1 MSGHYRKGLK
11 NQRTYELY
19 YIYQEY
25 RGKIIPNS
33 VFFAGNRLRLHS
45 RRNQCDG
52 NHRNHNFIKVNAE
65 NDDCS
70 KTYRNR
76 DKRMNISSMVSSGI
90 ENLKISRK
98 ILLSYMLLIIIT
110 FFIYAI
116 ASHGL
121 ESISNNNVRQN
132 KTSEI
137 SKLLDNLKFYNVNFR
152 YTKSIEYAE
161 LQKKGLDTL
170 IEQVRLL
177 EVDKRDNVSSK
188 INQQLNIAS
197 ADYKK
202 ISDDFVGSIETGRVI
217 ELNMQKSAI
226 FDVGE
231 QLTNKSRSA
240 GFDVGL
246 GEFSS
251 YINLKLK
258 DLRFRIADLVASKNE
273 ESFVK
278 IENALKDIIK
288 ESDNYN
294 SGSMNSS
301 QELIAELKKNADVMI
316 GNAHDFRKNSILQN
330 ELFEKLNQGSNETYA
345 AMELLLKHQNM
356 QTKNVIDN
364 AKTIMLVAS
373 VSGSIIALCI
383 AYFMTRHISK
393 PLNET
398 LNISSRIASGDLS
411 ASVISTRK
419 DEFGELL
426 VSIGMMNDR
435 LKHII
440 DEVKVG
446 VDNVSKASAEISLG
460 NSDLSIRTDQ
470 QSSALV
476 QTNINIKQ
484 LSDAMKNN
492 AQNAEYAS
500 IRTNA
505 ASANAENGGLIV
517 KNVIIKMKT
526 ISENSSKISDIT
538 NVINGIAFQTN
549 ILALN
554 AAVEAARAGEHGK
567 GFAVVAGEVR
577 TLAQRSAIAA
587 KEIENLLSDAVLNI
601 KDGVSLVTQSGETM
615 EQIVSSV
622 HQVNLIIEDIARVSE
637 KQSKWLSDVHDAVS
651 KMDIT
656 TRQNASLV
664 KESAIASTSLA
675 EQARQLNTLISVF
688 S

>member
-1 MSGHYRKGLK
+1 
-11 NQRTYELY
+11 
-19 YIYQEY
+19 
-25 RGKIIPNS
+25 
-33 VFFAGNRLRLHS
+33 
-45 RRNQCDG
+45 
-52 NHRNHNFIKVNAE
+52 
-65 NDDCS
+65 
-70 KTYRNR
+70 
-76 DKRMNISSMVSSGI
+76 MNISSMFSSGI

-98 ILLSYMLLIIIT
+98 LLLSYMLLIIIT

-132 KTSEI
+132 KTTEI
-137 SKLLDNLKFYNVNFR
+137 SKLLDNLKLYNVNFR

-177 EVDKRDNVSSK
+177 EVDNRDNVGSK

-197 ADYKK
+197 AEYKK
-202 ISDDFVGSIETGRVI
+202 ISDNFVGSIETGRSI
-217 ELNMQKSAI
+217 ELSLQKSAI
-226 FDVGE
+226 FNVGE

-273 ESFVK
+273 ESFIK
-278 IENALKDIIK
+278 IENILKDIIK
-288 ESDNYN
+288 ESDSYN
-294 SGSMNSS
+294 SASMNSS
-301 QELIAELKKNADVMI
+301 QELIAELKKNADAMI
-316 GNAHDFRKNSILQN
+316 GNTQEFRKNSIQQN

-356 QTKNVIDN
+356 QTKNVIGN

-373 VSGSIIALCI
+373 VSGIIIALCI

-398 LNISSRIASGDLS
+398 LHISSRIASGDLS
-411 ASVISTRK
+411 ASVKSTRK
-419 DEFGELL
+419 DEFGKLL
-426 VSIGMMNDR
+426 TSIGIMNDR

-446 VDNVSKASAEISLG
+446 VDNVSRASAEISLG
-460 NSDLSIRTDQ
+460 NADLSVRTDQ

-476 QTNINIKQ
+476 QTNNNIKQ

-500 IRTNA
+500 VRTNA

-577 TLAQRSAIAA
+577 TLAQRSAVAA

-622 HQVNLIIEDIARVSE
+622 QQVNQIIEDIARVSE

-651 KMDIT
+651 KMDT
-656 TRQNASLV
+656 TTKQNASLV

>member
-1 MSGHYRKGLK
+1 
-11 NQRTYELY
+11 
-19 YIYQEY
+19 
-25 RGKIIPNS
+25 
-33 VFFAGNRLRLHS
+33 
-45 RRNQCDG
+45 
-52 NHRNHNFIKVNAE
+52 
-65 NDDCS
+65 
-70 KTYRNR
+70 R

-98 ILLSYMLLIIIT
+98 LLLSYMLLIIIT
-110 FFIYAI
+110 FFIYAF

-217 ELNMQKSAI
+217 ELNMQKSAV

-278 IENALKDIIK
+278 IENILKDIIK

-294 SGSMNSS
+294 SASMNSS

-316 GNAHDFRKNSILQN
+316 GNAHDFRKNLILQN

-345 AMELLLKHQNM
+345 AMELLSKHQNM

-476 QTNINIKQ
+476 QTNNNIKQ

-656 TRQNASLV
+656 TKQNASLV

>member
-1 MSGHYRKGLK
+1 MQ
-11 NQRTYELY
+11 N
-19 YIYQEY
+19 
-25 RGKIIPNS
+25 RGQD
-33 VFFAGNRLRLHS
+33 RLPGRGQSIHS
-45 RRNQCDG
+45 RRNECDG
-52 NHRNHNFIKVNAE
+52 NHRKHNFIKVNAE

-98 ILLSYMLLIIIT
+98 LLLSYMLLIIIT

-132 KTSEI
+132 KISEI

-177 EVDKRDNVSSK
+177 EVDKRDNASRK

-197 ADYKK
+197 AEYKK

-217 ELNMQKSAI
+217 ELNVQKSAI

-316 GNAHDFRKNSILQN
+316 DNAHDFRKNSILQN

-476 QTNINIKQ
+476 QTNNNIKQ

-656 TRQNASLV
+656 TKQNASLV

>member
-1 MSGHYRKGLK
+1 
-11 NQRTYELY
+11 
-19 YIYQEY
+19 
-25 RGKIIPNS
+25 
-33 VFFAGNRLRLHS
+33 
-45 RRNQCDG
+45 
-52 NHRNHNFIKVNAE
+52 
-65 NDDCS
+65 
-70 KTYRNR
+70 
-76 DKRMNISSMVSSGI
+76 MNISSMVSSGI

-98 ILLSYMLLIIIT
+98 LLLSYMLLIIIT

-177 EVDKRDNVSSK
+177 EVDKRDNASRK

-316 GNAHDFRKNSILQN
+316 DNAHDFRKNSILQN

-356 QTKNVIDN
+356 QTQNVIDN

-476 QTNINIKQ
+476 QTNNNIKQ

-656 TRQNASLV
+656 TKQNASLV

>member
-1 MSGHYRKGLK
+1 
-11 NQRTYELY
+11 
-19 YIYQEY
+19 
-25 RGKIIPNS
+25 
-33 VFFAGNRLRLHS
+33 
-45 RRNQCDG
+45 
-52 NHRNHNFIKVNAE
+52 
-65 NDDCS
+65 
-70 KTYRNR
+70 
-76 DKRMNISSMVSSGI
+76 MVSSGI

-98 ILLSYMLLIIIT
+98 LLLSYMLLIIIT
-110 FFIYAI
+110 FFIYAF

-177 EVDKRDNVSSK
+177 EVDKRDNASRK

-316 GNAHDFRKNSILQN
+316 DNAHDFRKNSILQN

-345 AMELLLKHQNM
+345 AMELLSKHQNM

-476 QTNINIKQ
+476 QTNNNIKQ

-656 TRQNASLV
+656 TKQNASLV

>member
-1 MSGHYRKGLK
+1 M
-11 NQRTYELY
+11 
-19 YIYQEY
+19 I
-25 RGKIIPNS
+25 
-33 VFFAGNRLRLHS
+33 
-45 RRNQCDG
+45 
-52 NHRNHNFIKVNAE
+52 
-65 NDDCS
+65 
-70 KTYRNR
+70 
-76 DKRMNISSMVSSGI
+76 SSGI

-98 ILLSYMLLIIIT
+98 LLLSYMLLIIIT
-110 FFIYAI
+110 FFIYAF

-217 ELNMQKSAI
+217 ELNMQKSAV

-278 IENALKDIIK
+278 IENILKDIIK

-294 SGSMNSS
+294 SASMNSS

-316 GNAHDFRKNSILQN
+316 GNAHDFRKNLILQN

-345 AMELLLKHQNM
+345 AMELLSKHQNM

-476 QTNINIKQ
+476 QTNNNIKQ

-656 TRQNASLV
+656 TKQNASLV

>member
-1 MSGHYRKGLK
+1 
-11 NQRTYELY
+11 
-19 YIYQEY
+19 
-25 RGKIIPNS
+25 
-33 VFFAGNRLRLHS
+33 
-45 RRNQCDG
+45 
-52 NHRNHNFIKVNAE
+52 
-65 NDDCS
+65 
-70 KTYRNR
+70 
-76 DKRMNISSMVSSGI
+76 MNISSIVSSGI

-98 ILLSYMLLIIIT
+98 LLLSYMLLIIIT

-121 ESISNNNVRQN
+121 ESISNNNIRQN

-177 EVDKRDNVSSK
+177 EVDKRDNASRK

-197 ADYKK
+197 AEYKK

-231 QLTNKSRSA
+231 QLTNISRSA

-316 GNAHDFRKNSILQN
+316 DNAHDFRKNSILQN

-476 QTNINIKQ
+476 QTNNNIKQ

-656 TRQNASLV
+656 TKQNASLV

>member
-1 MSGHYRKGLK
+1 
-11 NQRTYELY
+11 
-19 YIYQEY
+19 
-25 RGKIIPNS
+25 
-33 VFFAGNRLRLHS
+33 
-45 RRNQCDG
+45 
-52 NHRNHNFIKVNAE
+52 
-65 NDDCS
+65 
-70 KTYRNR
+70 
-76 DKRMNISSMVSSGI
+76 MNISSMVSSGI

-98 ILLSYMLLIIIT
+98 LLLSYMLLIIIT
-110 FFIYAI
+110 FFIYAF

-217 ELNMQKSAI
+217 ELNMQKSAV

-278 IENALKDIIK
+278 IENILKDIIK

-294 SGSMNSS
+294 SASMNSS

-316 GNAHDFRKNSILQN
+316 GNAHDFRKNLILQN

-345 AMELLLKHQNM
+345 AMELLSKHQNM

-476 QTNINIKQ
+476 QTNNNIKQ

-656 TRQNASLV
+656 TKQNASLV

>member
-1 MSGHYRKGLK
+1 
-11 NQRTYELY
+11 
-19 YIYQEY
+19 
-25 RGKIIPNS
+25 
-33 VFFAGNRLRLHS
+33 
-45 RRNQCDG
+45 
-52 NHRNHNFIKVNAE
+52 
-65 NDDCS
+65 
-70 KTYRNR
+70 
-76 DKRMNISSMVSSGI
+76 MNISSMVSSGI

-98 ILLSYMLLIIIT
+98 LLLSYMLLIIIT
-110 FFIYAI
+110 FFIYAF

-217 ELNMQKSAI
+217 ELNMQKSAV

-231 QLTNKSRSA
+231 QLINKSRSA

-316 GNAHDFRKNSILQN
+316 GNAHDFRKNLILQN

-345 AMELLLKHQNM
+345 AMELLSKHQNM

-476 QTNINIKQ
+476 QTNNNIKQ

-615 EQIVSSV
+615 EQIVTSV

-656 TRQNASLV
+656 TKQNASLV

>member
-1 MSGHYRKGLK
+1 
-11 NQRTYELY
+11 
-19 YIYQEY
+19 
-25 RGKIIPNS
+25 
-33 VFFAGNRLRLHS
+33 
-45 RRNQCDG
+45 
-52 NHRNHNFIKVNAE
+52 
-65 NDDCS
+65 
-70 KTYRNR
+70 
-76 DKRMNISSMVSSGI
+76 MNISSIVSSGI

-98 ILLSYMLLIIIT
+98 LLLSYMLLIIIT

-177 EVDKRDNVSSK
+177 EVDKRDNASRK

-197 ADYKK
+197 AEYKK

-231 QLTNKSRSA
+231 QLTNISRSA

-316 GNAHDFRKNSILQN
+316 DNAHDFRKNSILQN

-476 QTNINIKQ
+476 QTNNNIKQ

-587 KEIENLLSDAVLNI
+587 KEIENLLSDALLNI

-656 TRQNASLV
+656 TKQNASLV

>member
-1 MSGHYRKGLK
+1 
-11 NQRTYELY
+11 
-19 YIYQEY
+19 
-25 RGKIIPNS
+25 
-33 VFFAGNRLRLHS
+33 
-45 RRNQCDG
+45 
-52 NHRNHNFIKVNAE
+52 
-65 NDDCS
+65 
-70 KTYRNR
+70 
-76 DKRMNISSMVSSGI
+76 MNISSMVSSGI

-98 ILLSYMLLIIIT
+98 LLLSYMLLIIIT

-246 GEFSS
+246 GQFSS

-476 QTNINIKQ
+476 QTNNNIKQ

>member
-1 MSGHYRKGLK
+1 
-11 NQRTYELY
+11 
-19 YIYQEY
+19 
-25 RGKIIPNS
+25 
-33 VFFAGNRLRLHS
+33 
-45 RRNQCDG
+45 
-52 NHRNHNFIKVNAE
+52 
-65 NDDCS
+65 
-70 KTYRNR
+70 
-76 DKRMNISSMVSSGI
+76 MNISSMVSSGI

-98 ILLSYMLLIIIT
+98 LLLSYMLLIIIT

>member
-1 MSGHYRKGLK
+1 
-11 NQRTYELY
+11 
-19 YIYQEY
+19 
-25 RGKIIPNS
+25 
-33 VFFAGNRLRLHS
+33 
-45 RRNQCDG
+45 
-52 NHRNHNFIKVNAE
+52 
-65 NDDCS
+65 
-70 KTYRNR
+70 
-76 DKRMNISSMVSSGI
+76 MNISSIVSSGI

-98 ILLSYMLLIIIT
+98 LLLSYMLLIIIT

-177 EVDKRDNVSSK
+177 EVDKRDNASRK

-197 ADYKK
+197 AEYKK

-316 GNAHDFRKNSILQN
+316 DNAHDFRKNSILQN

-476 QTNINIKQ
+476 QTNNNIKQ

-656 TRQNASLV
+656 TKQNASLV

>member
-1 MSGHYRKGLK
+1 
-11 NQRTYELY
+11 
-19 YIYQEY
+19 
-25 RGKIIPNS
+25 
-33 VFFAGNRLRLHS
+33 
-45 RRNQCDG
+45 
-52 NHRNHNFIKVNAE
+52 
-65 NDDCS
+65 
-70 KTYRNR
+70 
-76 DKRMNISSMVSSGI
+76 MNISSIVSSGI

-98 ILLSYMLLIIIT
+98 LLLSYMLLIIIT

-177 EVDKRDNVSSK
+177 EVDKRDNASRK

-197 ADYKK
+197 AEYKK

-217 ELNMQKSAI
+217 ELNVQKSAI

-316 GNAHDFRKNSILQN
+316 DNAHDFRKNSILQN

-345 AMELLLKHQNM
+345 AMELLSKHQNM

-476 QTNINIKQ
+476 QTNNNIKQ

-656 TRQNASLV
+656 TKQNASLV

>member
-1 MSGHYRKGLK
+1 
-11 NQRTYELY
+11 
-19 YIYQEY
+19 
-25 RGKIIPNS
+25 
-33 VFFAGNRLRLHS
+33 
-45 RRNQCDG
+45 
-52 NHRNHNFIKVNAE
+52 
-65 NDDCS
+65 
-70 KTYRNR
+70 
-76 DKRMNISSMVSSGI
+76 MNISSMVSSGI

-98 ILLSYMLLIIIT
+98 LLLSYMLLIIIT

-132 KTSEI
+132 KTTEI
-137 SKLLDNLKFYNVNFR
+137 SKLLDNLKLYNVNFR

-177 EVDKRDNVSSK
+177 EVDNRDNVGSK

-197 ADYKK
+197 AEYKK
-202 ISDDFVGSIETGRVI
+202 ISDDFVGSIETGRAI
-217 ELNMQKSAI
+217 ELSLQKSAI
-226 FDVGE
+226 FNVGE

-273 ESFVK
+273 ESFIK
-278 IENALKDIIK
+278 IENILKDIIK

-294 SGSMNSS
+294 SASMNSS
-301 QELIAELKKNADVMI
+301 QELIAELKKNADAMI
-316 GNAHDFRKNSILQN
+316 GNTQEFRKNSIQQN

-356 QTKNVIDN
+356 QTKNVIGN

-373 VSGSIIALCI
+373 VSGIIIALCI

-398 LNISSRIASGDLS
+398 LHISSRIASGDLS
-411 ASVISTRK
+411 ASVKSTRK
-419 DEFGELL
+419 DEFGKLL
-426 VSIGMMNDR
+426 TSIGIMNDR

-446 VDNVSKASAEISLG
+446 VDNVSRASAEISLG

-476 QTNINIKQ
+476 QTNNNIKQ

-656 TRQNASLV
+656 TKQNASLV

>member
-1 MSGHYRKGLK
+1 M
-11 NQRTYELY
+11 
-19 YIYQEY
+19 
-25 RGKIIPNS
+25 
-33 VFFAGNRLRLHS
+33 FFAGNRLRLHS

-52 NHRNHNFIKVNAE
+52 NHRKHNFIKVNAE

-98 ILLSYMLLIIIT
+98 LLLSYMLLIIIT
-110 FFIYAI
+110 FFIYAF

-217 ELNMQKSAI
+217 ELNMQKSAV

-278 IENALKDIIK
+278 IENILKDIIK

-294 SGSMNSS
+294 SASMNSS

-316 GNAHDFRKNSILQN
+316 GNAHDFRKNLILQN

-345 AMELLLKHQNM
+345 AMELLSKHQNM

-476 QTNINIKQ
+476 QTNNNIKQ

-656 TRQNASLV
+656 TKQNASLV

>member
-1 MSGHYRKGLK
+1 
-11 NQRTYELY
+11 
-19 YIYQEY
+19 
-25 RGKIIPNS
+25 
-33 VFFAGNRLRLHS
+33 
-45 RRNQCDG
+45 
-52 NHRNHNFIKVNAE
+52 
-65 NDDCS
+65 
-70 KTYRNR
+70 
-76 DKRMNISSMVSSGI
+76 MVSSGI

-98 ILLSYMLLIIIT
+98 LLLSYMLLIIIT

-217 ELNMQKSAI
+217 ELNMQKSAV

-278 IENALKDIIK
+278 IENILKDIIK

-294 SGSMNSS
+294 SASMNSS

-345 AMELLLKHQNM
+345 AMELLSKHQNM

-476 QTNINIKQ
+476 QTNNNIKQ

-656 TRQNASLV
+656 TKQNASLV

>member
-1 MSGHYRKGLK
+1 M
-11 NQRTYELY
+11 
-19 YIYQEY
+19 
-25 RGKIIPNS
+25 
-33 VFFAGNRLRLHS
+33 RLHS
-45 RRNQCDG
+45 RINQCDG
-52 NHRNHNFIKVNAE
+52 NHRKHNFIKVNAE

-98 ILLSYMLLIIIT
+98 LLLSYMLLIIIT
-110 FFIYAI
+110 FFIYAF

-137 SKLLDNLKFYNVNFR
+137 SKLLDNLKFYHVNFR

-217 ELNMQKSAI
+217 ELNMQKSAV

-316 GNAHDFRKNSILQN
+316 GNAHDFRKNLILQN

-345 AMELLLKHQNM
+345 AMELLSKHQNM

-476 QTNINIKQ
+476 QTNNNIKQ

-615 EQIVSSV
+615 EQIVTSV

-656 TRQNASLV
+656 TKQNASLV

>member
-1 MSGHYRKGLK
+1 
-11 NQRTYELY
+11 
-19 YIYQEY
+19 
-25 RGKIIPNS
+25 
-33 VFFAGNRLRLHS
+33 
-45 RRNQCDG
+45 
-52 NHRNHNFIKVNAE
+52 
-65 NDDCS
+65 
-70 KTYRNR
+70 
-76 DKRMNISSMVSSGI
+76 MNISSMISSGI

-98 ILLSYMLLIIIT
+98 LLLSYMLLIIIT
-110 FFIYAI
+110 FFIYAF

-217 ELNMQKSAI
+217 ELNMQKSAV

-278 IENALKDIIK
+278 IENILKDIIK

-294 SGSMNSS
+294 SASMNSS

-316 GNAHDFRKNSILQN
+316 GNAHDFRKNLILQN

-345 AMELLLKHQNM
+345 AMELLSKHQNM

-476 QTNINIKQ
+476 QTNNNIKQ

-656 TRQNASLV
+656 TKQNASLV

>member
-1 MSGHYRKGLK
+1 
-11 NQRTYELY
+11 
-19 YIYQEY
+19 
-25 RGKIIPNS
+25 
-33 VFFAGNRLRLHS
+33 
-45 RRNQCDG
+45 
-52 NHRNHNFIKVNAE
+52 
-65 NDDCS
+65 
-70 KTYRNR
+70 
-76 DKRMNISSMVSSGI
+76 MVSSGI

-98 ILLSYMLLIIIT
+98 LLLSYMLLIIIT
-110 FFIYAI
+110 FFIYAF

-202 ISDDFVGSIETGRVI
+202 ISDDFVGSIETGRII
-217 ELNMQKSAI
+217 ELNMQKSAV

-278 IENALKDIIK
+278 IENILKDIIK

-294 SGSMNSS
+294 SASMNSS

-316 GNAHDFRKNSILQN
+316 GNAHDFRKNLILQN

-345 AMELLLKHQNM
+345 AMELLSKHQNM

-476 QTNINIKQ
+476 QTNNNIKQ

-656 TRQNASLV
+656 TKQNASLV

>member
-1 MSGHYRKGLK
+1 M
-11 NQRTYELY
+11 
-19 YIYQEY
+19 
-25 RGKIIPNS
+25 
-33 VFFAGNRLRLHS
+33 RLHS

-52 NHRNHNFIKVNAE
+52 NHRKHNFIKVNAE

-98 ILLSYMLLIIIT
+98 LLLSYMLLIIIT
-110 FFIYAI
+110 FFIYAF

-217 ELNMQKSAI
+217 ELNMQKSAV

-278 IENALKDIIK
+278 IENILKDIIK

-294 SGSMNSS
+294 SASMNSS

-316 GNAHDFRKNSILQN
+316 GNAHDFRKNLILQN

-345 AMELLLKHQNM
+345 AMELLSKHQNM

-476 QTNINIKQ
+476 QTNNNIKQ

-656 TRQNASLV
+656 TKQNASLV

>member
-1 MSGHYRKGLK
+1 
-11 NQRTYELY
+11 
-19 YIYQEY
+19 
-25 RGKIIPNS
+25 
-33 VFFAGNRLRLHS
+33 
-45 RRNQCDG
+45 
-52 NHRNHNFIKVNAE
+52 
-65 NDDCS
+65 
-70 KTYRNR
+70 
-76 DKRMNISSMVSSGI
+76 MNISSMVSSGI

-98 ILLSYMLLIIIT
+98 LLLSYMLLIIIT

-132 KTSEI
+132 KTTEI
-137 SKLLDNLKFYNVNFR
+137 SKLLDNLKLYNVNFR

-177 EVDKRDNVSSK
+177 EVDNRDNVGSK

-197 ADYKK
+197 AEYKK
-202 ISDDFVGSIETGRVI
+202 ISDDFVGSIETGRAI
-217 ELNMQKSAI
+217 ELSLQKSAI
-226 FDVGE
+226 FNVGE

-273 ESFVK
+273 ESFIK
-278 IENALKDIIK
+278 IENILKDIIK

-294 SGSMNSS
+294 SASMNSS
-301 QELIAELKKNADVMI
+301 QELIAELKKNADAMI
-316 GNAHDFRKNSILQN
+316 GNTQEFRKNSIQQN

-356 QTKNVIDN
+356 QTKNVIGN

-373 VSGSIIALCI
+373 VSGIIIALCI

-398 LNISSRIASGDLS
+398 LHISSRIASGDLS
-411 ASVISTRK
+411 ASVKSTRK
-419 DEFGELL
+419 DEFGKLL
-426 VSIGMMNDR
+426 TSIGIMNDR

-446 VDNVSKASAEISLG
+446 VDNVSRASAEISLG

-476 QTNINIKQ
+476 QTNNNIKQ

-587 KEIENLLSDAVLNI
+587 KEIENLLSDAVINI

-656 TRQNASLV
+656 TKQNASLV

>member
-1 MSGHYRKGLK
+1 
-11 NQRTYELY
+11 
-19 YIYQEY
+19 
-25 RGKIIPNS
+25 
-33 VFFAGNRLRLHS
+33 
-45 RRNQCDG
+45 
-52 NHRNHNFIKVNAE
+52 
-65 NDDCS
+65 
-70 KTYRNR
+70 
-76 DKRMNISSMVSSGI
+76 MNISSMVSSGI

-98 ILLSYMLLIIIT
+98 LLLSYMLLIIIT
-110 FFIYAI
+110 FFIYTI

-246 GEFSS
+246 GQFSS

-476 QTNINIKQ
+476 QTNNNIKQ

-505 ASANAENGGLIV
+505 ASANAENGGLIA

>member
-1 MSGHYRKGLK
+1 
-11 NQRTYELY
+11 
-19 YIYQEY
+19 
-25 RGKIIPNS
+25 
-33 VFFAGNRLRLHS
+33 
-45 RRNQCDG
+45 
-52 NHRNHNFIKVNAE
+52 
-65 NDDCS
+65 
-70 KTYRNR
+70 
-76 DKRMNISSMVSSGI
+76 MNISSMVSSGI

-98 ILLSYMLLIIIT
+98 LLLSYMLLIIIT
-110 FFIYAI
+110 FFIYAF

-217 ELNMQKSAI
+217 ELNMQKSAV

-316 GNAHDFRKNSILQN
+316 GNAHDFRKNLILQN

-345 AMELLLKHQNM
+345 AMELLSKHQNM

-476 QTNINIKQ
+476 QTNNNIKQ

-615 EQIVSSV
+615 EQIVTSV

-656 TRQNASLV
+656 TKQNASLV

>member
-1 MSGHYRKGLK
+1 
-11 NQRTYELY
+11 
-19 YIYQEY
+19 
-25 RGKIIPNS
+25 
-33 VFFAGNRLRLHS
+33 
-45 RRNQCDG
+45 
-52 NHRNHNFIKVNAE
+52 
-65 NDDCS
+65 
-70 KTYRNR
+70 
-76 DKRMNISSMVSSGI
+76 MNISSMVSSGI

-98 ILLSYMLLIIIT
+98 LLLSYMLLIIIT

-476 QTNINIKQ
+476 QTNNNIKQ

>member
-1 MSGHYRKGLK
+1 
-11 NQRTYELY
+11 
-19 YIYQEY
+19 
-25 RGKIIPNS
+25 
-33 VFFAGNRLRLHS
+33 
-45 RRNQCDG
+45 
-52 NHRNHNFIKVNAE
+52 
-65 NDDCS
+65 
-70 KTYRNR
+70 
-76 DKRMNISSMVSSGI
+76 
-90 ENLKISRK
+90 
-98 ILLSYMLLIIIT
+98 MLLIIIT

-246 GEFSS
+246 GQFSS

-476 QTNINIKQ
+476 QTNNNIKQ

>member
-1 MSGHYRKGLK
+1 
-11 NQRTYELY
+11 
-19 YIYQEY
+19 
-25 RGKIIPNS
+25 
-33 VFFAGNRLRLHS
+33 
-45 RRNQCDG
+45 
-52 NHRNHNFIKVNAE
+52 
-65 NDDCS
+65 
-70 KTYRNR
+70 
-76 DKRMNISSMVSSGI
+76 MVSSGI

-98 ILLSYMLLIIIT
+98 LLLSYMLLIIIT
-110 FFIYAI
+110 FFIYAF

-170 IEQVRLL
+170 IEQVRQL

-217 ELNMQKSAI
+217 ELNMQKSAV

-278 IENALKDIIK
+278 IENILKDIIK

-294 SGSMNSS
+294 SASMNSS

-316 GNAHDFRKNSILQN
+316 GNAHDFRKNLILQN

-345 AMELLLKHQNM
+345 AMELLSKHQNM

-460 NSDLSIRTDQ
+460 NSDLSIRTEQ

-476 QTNINIKQ
+476 QTNNNIKQ

-656 TRQNASLV
+656 TKQNASLV

>member
-1 MSGHYRKGLK
+1 
-11 NQRTYELY
+11 
-19 YIYQEY
+19 
-25 RGKIIPNS
+25 
-33 VFFAGNRLRLHS
+33 
-45 RRNQCDG
+45 
-52 NHRNHNFIKVNAE
+52 
-65 NDDCS
+65 
-70 KTYRNR
+70 
-76 DKRMNISSMVSSGI
+76 MVSSGI

-98 ILLSYMLLIIIT
+98 LLLSYMLLIIIT
-110 FFIYAI
+110 FFIYAF

-217 ELNMQKSAI
+217 ELNMQKSAV

-278 IENALKDIIK
+278 IENILKDIIK

-294 SGSMNSS
+294 SASMNSS

-316 GNAHDFRKNSILQN
+316 GNAHDFRKNLILQN

-345 AMELLLKHQNM
+345 AMELLSKHQNM

-476 QTNINIKQ
+476 QTNNNIKQ

-656 TRQNASLV
+656 TKQNASLV

>member
-1 MSGHYRKGLK
+1 M
-11 NQRTYELY
+11 
-19 YIYQEY
+19 
-25 RGKIIPNS
+25 
-33 VFFAGNRLRLHS
+33 RLHS

-52 NHRNHNFIKVNAE
+52 NHRKHDFIKVNAE

-98 ILLSYMLLIIIT
+98 LLLSYMLLIIIT
-110 FFIYAI
+110 FFIYAF

-217 ELNMQKSAI
+217 ELNMQKSAV

-278 IENALKDIIK
+278 IENILKDIIK

-294 SGSMNSS
+294 SASMNSS

-316 GNAHDFRKNSILQN
+316 GNAHDFRKNLILQN

-345 AMELLLKHQNM
+345 AMELLSKHQNM

-476 QTNINIKQ
+476 QTNNNIKQ

-656 TRQNASLV
+656 TKQNASLV

>member
-1 MSGHYRKGLK
+1 
-11 NQRTYELY
+11 
-19 YIYQEY
+19 
-25 RGKIIPNS
+25 
-33 VFFAGNRLRLHS
+33 
-45 RRNQCDG
+45 
-52 NHRNHNFIKVNAE
+52 
-65 NDDCS
+65 
-70 KTYRNR
+70 
-76 DKRMNISSMVSSGI
+76 MNISSMVSSGI

-98 ILLSYMLLIIIT
+98 LLLSYMLLIIIT
-110 FFIYAI
+110 FFIYAF

-316 GNAHDFRKNSILQN
+316 GNAHDFRKNLILQN

-345 AMELLLKHQNM
+345 AMELLSKHQNM

-476 QTNINIKQ
+476 QTNNNIKQ

-656 TRQNASLV
+656 TKQNASLV

>member
-1 MSGHYRKGLK
+1 
-11 NQRTYELY
+11 
-19 YIYQEY
+19 
-25 RGKIIPNS
+25 
-33 VFFAGNRLRLHS
+33 
-45 RRNQCDG
+45 
-52 NHRNHNFIKVNAE
+52 
-65 NDDCS
+65 
-70 KTYRNR
+70 
-76 DKRMNISSMVSSGI
+76 MVSSGI

-98 ILLSYMLLIIIT
+98 LLLSYMLLIIIT

-177 EVDKRDNVSSK
+177 EVDKRDNASRK

-316 GNAHDFRKNSILQN
+316 DNAHDFRKNSILQN

-476 QTNINIKQ
+476 QTNNNIKQ

-656 TRQNASLV
+656 TKQNASLV

>member
-1 MSGHYRKGLK
+1 
-11 NQRTYELY
+11 
-19 YIYQEY
+19 
-25 RGKIIPNS
+25 
-33 VFFAGNRLRLHS
+33 
-45 RRNQCDG
+45 
-52 NHRNHNFIKVNAE
+52 
-65 NDDCS
+65 
-70 KTYRNR
+70 
-76 DKRMNISSMVSSGI
+76 MNISSIVSSGI

-98 ILLSYMLLIIIT
+98 LLLSYMLLIIIT

-121 ESISNNNVRQN
+121 ESISNNNIRQN

-177 EVDKRDNVSSK
+177 EVDKRDNASRK

-197 ADYKK
+197 AEYKK

-231 QLTNKSRSA
+231 QLTNISRSA

-316 GNAHDFRKNSILQN
+316 DNAHDFRKNSILQN

-476 QTNINIKQ
+476 QTNNNIKQ

-656 TRQNASLV
+656 TNQNASLV

>member
-1 MSGHYRKGLK
+1 
-11 NQRTYELY
+11 
-19 YIYQEY
+19 
-25 RGKIIPNS
+25 
-33 VFFAGNRLRLHS
+33 
-45 RRNQCDG
+45 
-52 NHRNHNFIKVNAE
+52 
-65 NDDCS
+65 
-70 KTYRNR
+70 
-76 DKRMNISSMVSSGI
+76 MNISSMVSSGI

-98 ILLSYMLLIIIT
+98 LLLSYMLLIIIT

-177 EVDKRDNVSSK
+177 EVDKRDNASRK

-316 GNAHDFRKNSILQN
+316 DNAHDFRKNSILQN

-476 QTNINIKQ
+476 QTNNNIKQ

-656 TRQNASLV
+656 TKQNASLV